1 VRELTLQKRDAPEL
15 FKQLKRPA
23 GALVYR
29 WTRAGDK
36 VVGGTVLT

>member
-1 VRELTLQKRDAPEL
+1 MRELTLQKRDVPEL

-29 WTRAGDK
+29 WMRVSDK
-36 VVGGTVLT
+36 VVGGTLLA

>member
-1 VRELTLQKRDAPEL
+1 MLYPEL

-29 WTRAGDK
+29 WTRSGGRISAGQPLA
-36 VVGGTVLT
+36 G